1 MKQIKNNLFIVIFLS
16 IIFGLGILSQKKLA
30 DFYIYQLRDYNEW
43 TPKLGSKF
51 ETDIA
56 STFFQKFGF
65 VNLNGAI
72 SNALHQPSMNGIYK
86 LKNGH
91 LFEPQPKLSN
101 EYISQ
106 YANEVIKYADY
117 CKSQGTPVLFVQ
129 PFLKVDE
136 NNKQLPLGVTDFSNE
151 NVDYYLECLEDA
163 KIPTLDLRQS
173 LLNDGLDLYDYTY
186 VTDHH
191 WTTEGC
197 FYAFTKVVDSIDS
210 MTGTTTNPV
219 ITDMSQYRIETY
231 PRWHLGS
238 YGQRVGKYYAG
249 IDDYDLIIPTYD
261 VSFTDDSGNSHSFY
275 ESVVNTDILSSC
287 DVTSRYTYD
296 RAMRCPNDKSS
307 TCHDLKVLFITDSYA
322 TAMAPYLKLAYSDYY
337 YQYYPDGFNAEAFNQ
352 IQPDIVILMPFYT
365 SIFYPDA
372 VFK

>member
-1 MKQIKNNLFIVIFLS
+1 MKKVKSLTYIIIFLAL
-16 IIFGLGILSQKKLA
+16 IFGLGLLSQRKLA
-30 DFYIYQLRDYNEW
+30 GFYINQTRDYNEW
-43 TPKLGSKF
+43 TPELGTKF

-173 LLNDGLDLYDYTY
+173 LLNDGLNLYDYTY

-197 FYAFTKVVDSIDS
+197 FYAFTKVVDSINS

-219 ITDMSQYRIETY
+219 ITDISQYRIETY

-249 IDDYDLIIPTYD
+249 IDDYDLIIPNYD

-337 YQYYPDGFNAEAFNQ
+337 YQYYHDGFNAEAFNQ